1 MSDGQQFEPPIEETP
16 SAHVNAWQLLRETR
30 EARGLTVAEVA
41 QHLKLTPRQVEA
53 MEAGDLA
60 HLPGPAFARGFVRN
74 YARFL
79 HLDPAHFSQVLDV
92 VREVPPPINTLP
104 LGQMPG
110 PVRWRFSALPALGIA
125 AALLMLAV
133 AGWYYRWFEPRDEQ
147 YLADIMSQSGAL
159 AEQSVPLASAPVAA
173 PAQSEPSAP
182 AVEASAAVAAPS
194 APVAA
199 SVPVAVVPASAPVAS
214 PALPPA
220 AASAPRAVAS
230 SSAASAASSAA
241 AASVV
246 AIPAVPVV
254 PKAASAPLA
263 QSAALSGA
271 VPKGSH
277 RLHFAFAADAWVEV
291 RDANGKVIFS
301 RLNPAGSEQDVQGE
315 APLQVV
321 IGNAPQ
327 VRLSVDGKALDLGSR
342 TSSNVARLSLP

>member
-1 MSDGQQFEPPIEETP
+1 M
-16 SAHVNAWQLLRETR
+16 LRETR
-30 EARGLTVAEVA
+30 EARGLTIAEVA

-79 HLDPAHFSQVLDV
+79 HLDPAHFNHVLDV
-92 VREVPPPINTLP
+92 VREVPTPMNTLP

-110 PVRWRFSALPALGIA
+110 PARWRFSALPALGIA
-125 AALLMLAV
+125 AGLLALAV

-147 YLADIMSQSGAL
+147 YLADMMSQSGVL
-159 AEQSVPLASAPVAA
+159 AEPVSAPLASAPVAA
-173 PAQSEPSAP
+173 PAQSAP
-182 AVEASAAVAAPS
+182 AAPTSDMAAASAAIAAPSS
-194 APVAA
+194 APVAS
-199 SVPVAVVPASAPVAS
+199 SVPVVAVAPLASAPVAV
-214 PALPPA
+214 PPT
-220 AASAPRAVAS
+220 ASAPRAVAS
-230 SSAASAASSAA
+230 SSVSSAA
-241 AASVV
+241 ASVAAASTV
-246 AIPAVPVV
+246 AIPTTPAV

-263 QSAALSGA
+263 QSAALSGP

-277 RLHFAFAADAWVEV
+277 RLHFAFDADAWVEV
-291 RDANGKVIFS
+291 RDANGKVVFS

-327 VRLSVDGKALDLGSR
+327 VRLNVDGKAQELGSH

>member
-1 MSDGQQFEPPIEETP
+1 VSDGQQFEPPIEESP
-16 SAHVNAWQLLRETR
+16 AVPVVSAWQMLRETR
-30 EARGLTVAEVA
+30 EARGLTIAEVA

-79 HLDPAHFSQVLDV
+79 HIDPAHFNRVLDV
-92 VREVPPPINTLP
+92 VREVPAPMNTLP
-104 LGQMPG
+104 LGHMPG
-110 PVRWRFSALPALGIA
+110 PARWRFSALPALGIA
-125 AALLMLAV
+125 GGLLALAV
-133 AGWYYRWFEPRDEQ
+133 AGWYYGWFEPRDEQ
-147 YLADIMSQSGAL
+147 YLADMMTQSAAL
-159 AEQSVPLASAPVAA
+159 AEPVSAPLASAPVAA
-173 PAQSEPSAP
+173 PEQSEPSAP
-182 AVEASAAVAAPS
+182 VVDISAASAAVAAPS

-199 SVPVAVVPASAPVAS
+199 SVPAAAVAPVASAPVA
-214 PALPPA
+214 A
-220 AASAPRAVAS
+220 
-230 SSAASAASSAA
+230 SSAASASRAAASSAA
-241 AASVV
+241 ASAAAGSVV
-246 AIPAVPVV
+246 AIPATPAV
-254 PKAASAPLA
+254 PKAASAPVA
-263 QSAALSGA
+263 QSAALTGP

-277 RLHFAFAADAWVEV
+277 RLHFAFDADAWVEV
-291 RDANGKVIFS
+291 RDASGKIVFS